1 MRVVGPGVILLSC
14 ALAAPAGQE
23 TKASLEDVLKDMV
36 ATMERMTSS
45 LAGIKDEE
53 TAKAARPELSK
64 AADHFVSIRKKAETL
79 KPPTKEEKDRLEKE
93 FRPKLV
99 DATKKLFGEIGRV
112 GKVPGG
118 KEVLRDISAAVNP
131 EPKK

>member
-1 MRVVGPGVILLSC
+1 MRVVGPGVIVLLCVSS
-14 ALAAPAGQE
+14 APAGE
-23 TKASLEDVLKDMV
+23 GTKVGLEDVLKDMV
-36 ATMERMTSS
+36 TTIERMTSS

-53 TAKAARPELSK
+53 TAKSARPELRK

-79 KPPTKEEKDRLEKE
+79 KPPSKEEKDRLEKE

-118 KEVLRDISAAVNP
+118 KDVLRDISAAVNP